1 MSGRRYGVVGWRVG
15 VLAGVA
21 FLVVGG
27 LAGAP
32 VRAQMSVV
40 DVSAIRQLVLQIS
53 YWRQQIQAMSGQL
66 AQLQQTHAALTG
78 SRGMQQLLP
87 QLAQA
92 HDYLPADYAALR
104 DAVQGLR
111 ADYQSL
117 GAAARSALAA
127 NEVLDA
133 PRLARLGAAER
144 QLLEQSRRGSALWQV
159 ASEGAYRQS
168 SERFA
173 QLEQLLAAIGT
184 ASDAKAIADLQG
196 RIAAEQAMLANEQLQ
211 FQALAQRALAE
222 QAVHAQRV
230 REQTVQQHGE
240 FGRRFEPTLP

>member
-1 MSGRRYGVVGWRVG
+1 
-15 VLAGVA
+15 
-21 FLVVGG
+21 
-27 LAGAP
+27 
-32 VRAQMSVV
+32 MSVI
-40 DVSAIRQLVLQIS
+40 DASAIRQLIVQIS

-66 AQLQQTHAALTG
+66 AQLQRTHAALTG
-78 SRGMQQLLP
+78 SRGIENLLP
-87 QLAQA
+87 ELTQA
-92 HDYLPADYAALR
+92 HDYLPADYASLR

-111 ADYQSL
+111 ADYQAL
-117 GAAARSALAA
+117 GSAARAALAA

-133 PRLARLGAAER
+133 PRMARLGAAER
-144 QLLEQSRRGSALWQV
+144 ELMEQARRGSALWQV

-168 SERFA
+168 GERFA
-173 QLEQLLAAIGT
+173 QLERLLAAIGS
-184 ASDAKAIADLQG
+184 AGDAKAIADLQG

-222 QAVHAQRV
+222 QAVHAQRL

>member
-1 MSGRRYGVVGWRVG
+1 M
-15 VLAGVA
+15 LAAVA
-21 FLVVGG
+21 MLVAGG
-27 LAGAP
+27 LATEP

-66 AQLQQTHAALTG
+66 LQLQQTHAAFTG
-78 SRGMQQLLP
+78 TRGMQHLLP

-92 HDYLPADYAALR
+92 HDHLPADYAALR

-111 ADYQSL
+111 ADYQAL
-117 GAAARSALAA
+117 GAAARAAIAA

-133 PRLARLGAAER
+133 PRMARLGVSER
-144 QLLEQSRRGSALWQV
+144 QLLEQARRGSALWQV

-168 SERFA
+168 GERFA
-173 QLEQLLAAIGT
+173 QLEQLLAAIGS
-184 ASDAKAIADLQG
+184 AGDAKAIADLQG